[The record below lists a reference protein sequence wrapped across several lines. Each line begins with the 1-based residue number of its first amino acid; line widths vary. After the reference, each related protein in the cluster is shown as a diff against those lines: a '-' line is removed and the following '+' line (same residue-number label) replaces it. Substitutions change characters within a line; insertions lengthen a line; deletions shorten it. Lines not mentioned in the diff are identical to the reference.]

1 MWWAKEGFLM
11 NIKTVAV
18 LPLAVIFGIIAAIV
32 LAIAMQ
38 APAHAHDGEDHSNK
52 QAAKKEAA
60 YTYTVQQDDSYSKL
74 ARKAIQTYGLKN
86 KVDLS
91 KSRIVYAETKLTQEA
106 GSPGVT
112 TGEKVEIKEST
123 VKSWVEKAKALKNDQ
138 AAKWDAYTQNVNFN
152 TNNVGE
158 ARS

>member
-1 MWWAKEGFLM
+1 M
-11 NIKTVAV
+11 NIKTVV
-18 LPLAVIFGIIAAIV
+18 MVPLAVILGVVAAIV
-32 LAIAMQ
+32 LAVAVQ
-38 APAHAHDGEDHSNK
+38 TPAYAHNGEDHGD
-52 QAAKKEAA
+52 KKETKQEAT
-60 YTYTVQQDDSYSKL
+60 YTYTVQTGDSYSKL

-106 GSPGVT
+106 GSPNVT
-112 TGEKVEIKEST
+112 AGEKVEIREST
-123 VKSWVEKAKALKNDQ
+123 VKSWVEKAKDLSNDQ
-138 AAKWDAYTQNVNFN
+138 AAKWDAYTKNVNFN